1 MASKSGKMRF
11 IIINIGKVTIKF
23 LIQVKVGRSM
33 SLRKEKAARL
43 KVQVLEHTLK
53 LIGKKPFEDV
63 YVEDIC
69 EKVKISK
76 VTFFKYFPQKEDVL
90 LYHFRIW
97 CLARSVDLHLKNREG
112 LQGVYFLLDKLGD
125 ECEHHPGLMLSLVG
139 YLADSKRPPKPFPVK
154 PEEKKLLFP
163 DMADITGI
171 EILSLEQMLEKFV
184 LEAIMKKEIT
194 RTSATRDIT
203 NLLVTVFLGSIV
215 SAHLIQQTPQKLYF
229 RRNLDNVIKGL
240 A

>member
-1 MASKSGKMRF
+1 
-11 IIINIGKVTIKF
+11 
-23 LIQVKVGRSM
+23 M

-43 KVQVLEHTLK
+43 KVQVLEHTIK
-53 LIGKKPFEDV
+53 LIGKKAFDDI

-97 CLARSVDLHLKNREG
+97 CLGRSVELRQKPKEG
-112 LQGVYFLLDKLGD
+112 MQGVYYLIDRLGE
-125 ECEHHPGLMLSLVG
+125 ECENHPGLMLSLIG
-139 YLADSKRPPKPFPVK
+139 YLSDFKRPPKPFPVK

-163 DMADITGI
+163 EVEDISAI
-171 EILSLEQMLEKFV
+171 EILSLDQMLEKFS

-194 RTSATRDIT
+194 KTSSTRDIT
-203 NLLVTVFLGSIV
+203 NLFTTVFLGSVIT
-215 SAHLIQQTPQKLYF
+215 AHINQQTPLRLFF
-229 RRNLDNVIKGL
+229 RRNLDNLVKGL
-240 A
+240 Q

>member
-1 MASKSGKMRF
+1 
-11 IIINIGKVTIKF
+11 
-23 LIQVKVGRSM
+23 M

-53 LIGKKPFEDV
+53 LIGKKAFDDI

-97 CLARSVDLHLKNREG
+97 CLSRSVELRQKPKDG
-112 LQGVYFLLDKLGD
+112 LQGVYYLLDKLSE
-125 ECEHHPGLMLSLVG
+125 ECENHPGLMLSLIG
-139 YLADSKRPPKPFPVK
+139 YLSDFKRPPKPFPVK

-163 DMADITGI
+163 DTEDII
-171 EILSLEQMLEKFV
+171 SVEILSLDQMLEKFT
-184 LEAIMKKEIT
+184 LEAIFKKEIT
-194 RTSATRDIT
+194 KSSSTRDIT
-203 NLLVTVFLGSIV
+203 NLFNTIFLGSIIT
-215 SAHLIQQTPQKLYF
+215 AHLNQQSPQKLFF
-229 RRNLDNVIKGL
+229 RRNIDNLVKGL
-240 A
+240 Q

>member
-1 MASKSGKMRF
+1 
-11 IIINIGKVTIKF
+11 
-23 LIQVKVGRSM
+23 M

-53 LIGKKPFEDV
+53 LIGKKAFDDI

-97 CLARSVDLHLKNREG
+97 CLGRSVELRLKPKEG
-112 LQGVYFLLDKLGD
+112 MQGVYFLLDKLSD
-125 ECEHHPGLMLSLVG
+125 ECELHPGLMLSLIG
-139 YLADSKRPPKPFPVK
+139 YLSDSKRPPKPFPVK

-163 DMADITGI
+163 ETDDISSV
-171 EILSLEQMLEKFV
+171 EILSLDQMLEKFT
-184 LEAIMKKEIT
+184 LESIFRKEIT
-194 RTSATRDIT
+194 KTSSTRDIT
-203 NLLVTVFLGSIV
+203 NLFNTLFLGSIIT
-215 SAHLIQQTPQKLYF
+215 AHLSQQSSLKLFF
-229 RRNLDNVIKGL
+229 RRNMDNLMKGL
-240 A
+240 Q

>member
-1 MASKSGKMRF
+1 
-11 IIINIGKVTIKF
+11 
-23 LIQVKVGRSM
+23 M

-53 LIGKKPFEDV
+53 LIGKKAFDDI

-97 CLARSVDLHLKNREG
+97 CLGRSVELKHKPKEG
-112 LQGVYFLLDKLGD
+112 MQGVYFLLDKLSE
-125 ECEHHPGLMLSLVG
+125 ECENHPGLMLSLIG
-139 YLADSKRPPKPFPVK
+139 YLSDFKRPPKPFPVK

-163 DMADITGI
+163 DVEDVSGI
-171 EILSLEQMLEKFV
+171 EILSLDQMLEKFT
-184 LEAIMKKEIT
+184 LDAIMKKEIT
-194 RTSATRDIT
+194 KTSSTRDIT
-203 NLLVTVFLGSIV
+203 NLFNTIFLGSIV
-215 SAHLIQQTPQKLYF
+215 TAHLAQQSPLKLFF
-229 RRNLDNVIKGL
+229 RRNLDNLMKGL
-240 A
+240 G

>member
-1 MASKSGKMRF
+1 
-11 IIINIGKVTIKF
+11 
-23 LIQVKVGRSM
+23 M

-53 LIGKKPFEDV
+53 LVGRKAFDDI

-97 CLARSVDLHLKNREG
+97 CLGRAVDLKQKPREG
-112 LQGVYFLLDKLGD
+112 IVGVYFLLDKLSE
-125 ECEHHPGLMLSLVG
+125 ECENHPGLMLSLIG
-139 YLADSKRPPKPFPVK
+139 YLSDSKRPPKPFPVK
-154 PEEKKLLFP
+154 PEEKKLIFP
-163 DMADITGI
+163 DVSDITSI
-171 EILSLEQMLEKFV
+171 EILSLDQMLEKFT

-194 RTSATRDIT
+194 KTSSTRDIT
-203 NLLVTVFLGSIV
+203 NLFNTVFLGSMV
-215 SAHLIQQTPQKLYF
+215 TAHLSQQTSFKLFF
-229 RRNLDNVIKGL
+229 RRNLDNVMKGL